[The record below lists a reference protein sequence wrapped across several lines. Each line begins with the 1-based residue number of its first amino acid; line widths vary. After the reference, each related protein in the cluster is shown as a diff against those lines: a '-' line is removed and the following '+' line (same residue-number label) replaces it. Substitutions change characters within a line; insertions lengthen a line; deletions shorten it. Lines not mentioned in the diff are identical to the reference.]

1 MSRAISSDVFHGLKS
16 DRWNCA
22 DSALVLGR
30 AELELH
36 AELWGCTT
44 WIGALPSNAM
54 VCEGVHCLPIR
65 CDALPGLKPVTPLQ
79 VCVGAGLKPVTPL
92 RGENAGFL
100 GVVGSQWCCWFHW
113 SASGR
118 RAVVLSVSLCST
130 LVPSVHWGRQ
140 GSGHGGDFA
149 LHEALRP
156 RVTGVSR
163 F

>member
-1 MSRAISSDVFHGLKS
+1 MRNWGMKTHLYNRACSSWH
-16 DRWNCA
+16 CA
-22 DSALVLGR
+22 TYGSMHCLV
-30 AELELH
+30 A
-36 AELWGCTT
+36 
-44 WIGALPSNAM
+44 SAM
-54 VCEGVHCLPIR
+54 VCERVHCLPIR

-92 RGENAGFL
+92 RGENAGFP

-113 SASGR
+113 SASVR

-140 GSGHGGDFA
+140 GSGHGGDLA